1 MNRTVAAALTLVLLT
16 GAGTALAQSKKVYR
30 CEEGGRVTYGD
41 APCKAA
47 VEIKADDKRS
57 DAERA
62 AARETAQRDR
72 KLAQQMKSERE
83 AAEAGAAGQGY
94 GHIPNSAAQKAAVE
108 NVPSK
113 ADAKPRPK
121 KKIVVAQP

>member
-1 MNRTVAAALTLVLLT
+1 MNRPIAAALTILVL
-16 GAGTALAQSKKVYR
+16 ASASAAVAQSKKVYR
-30 CEEGGRVTYGD
+30 CEEGGRVVYGD

-47 VEIKADDKRS
+47 VEVKADDKRS

-62 AARETAQRDR
+62 AAREAVQRER
-72 KLAQQMKSERE
+72 KLVQQQKSERE
-83 AAEAGAAGQGY
+83 AAEASAAGQGY
-94 GHIPNSAAQKAAVE
+94 GHVPHTAAQKAAVE

-113 ADAKPRPK
+113 PAAKPRPK